1 MTTNYFCRA
10 ISLALITFAVSSAVA
25 SGQVTFHVI
34 ASMSTFAQGQPSGVA
49 EGSPGVFYSTAGSGS
64 LISVTSK
71 GVTKILESFP
81 SGDNISSWAVSGPNG
96 RFYSAVGKV
105 PSLTAVF
112 SVSASGDPTVYANQ
126 SVLPEFTQNLPDG
139 ALLGFGVNGNVVWSV
154 DKATVDGVVT
164 PVYQFQS
171 TQQPGN
177 VILANDG
184 NYYGVFYSKTAPS
197 VYAFRVTPSGAM
209 TQLLEFPFTNLTGG
223 YAFAPLLQATD
234 GNLYGAMYSGGANGT
249 GFIYKLTLTGQ
260 YTLLYSFP
268 SGHYNPTSLIQA
280 SDGNLYGTTLALPGS
295 SQIFKITTSGQYSTV
310 YTMSNAT
317 LDGECTC
324 LITQGSDGRFYGSAQ
339 GGGTYLEGL
348 YFALDAGLP
357 KPLPSAPYFTPQS
370 GPAGTRVRIWG
381 NNLLSASVSF
391 NGTAGTS
398 VSNSGPNYVWATV
411 PAGAVS
417 GPITVTTPGGTVTT
431 TASFAVE

>member
-1 MTTNYFCRA
+1 
-10 ISLALITFAVSSAVA
+10 
-25 SGQVTFHVI
+25 VTFHVI
-34 ASMSTFAQGQPSGVA
+34 AYMKTFAQSQPAGMA
-49 EGSPGVFYSTAGSGS
+49 EGSPGVFYSIAGSGS
-64 LISVTSK
+64 LISITSQ
-71 GVTKILESFP
+71 GAIRVLETFP
-81 SGDNISSWAVSGPNG
+81 SGYNIQSSPVSGANG
-96 RFYSAVGKV
+96 RFYSSVQKGSNPNA
-105 PSLTAVF
+105 AF
-112 SVSASGDPTVYANQ
+112 SATASGDPIVYPNQ
-126 SVLPEFTQNLPDG
+126 ATLPSFSQSLPDG
-139 ALLGFGVNGNVVWSV
+139 TLLAVGGNSNVVLSV
-154 DKATVDGVVT
+154 AKSNLDGTVT
-164 PVYQFQS
+164 AVYQFPA
-171 TQQPGN
+171 TDYPTN
-177 VILANDG
+177 VIYASDG
-184 NYYGVFYSKTAPS
+184 NYYGVFYNTNAPNA
-197 VYAFRVTPSGAM
+197 YAFRVTPSGVM
-209 TQLLEFPFTNLTGG
+209 TQLVEFPFHNLTGG

-249 GFIYKLTLTGQ
+249 GFIYKLTLSGQ

-310 YTMSNAT
+310 YTLSNAT

-324 LITQGSDGRFYGSAQ
+324 RITQGSDGRIYGSAQ

-357 KPLPSAPYFTPQS
+357 KPQPSAPYFTPQS

-391 NGTAGTS
+391 NGTPGTS

-431 TASFAVE
+431 TTSFTVE